1 MPYLRSWILYCV
13 SHILFIGVWGAL
25 IEIPEKKGFPPTLGY
40 IVWAAGMAPV
50 ALAALR
56 LNKLKLNKSKKVIG
70 FGMALGLLGAGGQMM
85 LFFLLKVLPAYLVFP
100 VLSLTPMVTI
110 FLAVIFLRENSGVMG
125 WVGIFLAVLSIVI
138 LSYQFPEKTAGGA
151 SFTNLILL
159 ALIPMAAWGVQ
170 GFLMRF
176 ANAFCDAENIFFYMA
191 ISAIMFIPVALFLTD
206 FNTPINWTS
215 GVFAFFIQL
224 LNAIGAL
231 CLVYSFRFGKAILV
245 APLTTAL
252 SPVLTVGLSLLI
264 YNTVPDFRTLVGIL
278 LALIAALVISITEN
292 KNIQGNP

>member
-1 MPYLRSWILYCV
+1 MPHMRSWILYCV
-13 SHILFIGVWGAL
+13 LHILFIGVWGAL

-40 IVWAAGMAPV
+40 IVWAVGMVPV

-56 LNKLKLNKSKKVIG
+56 LNGMKLNKSKKAIV

-85 LFFLLKVLPAYLVFP
+85 LFFVLKVLPAYLVFP

-110 FLAVIFLRENSGVMG
+110 FLAVIFLREKSGVMG
-125 WVGIFLAVLSIVI
+125 WVGISLAVLSIVI
-138 LSYQFPEKTAGGA
+138 LSYQSSEDIGST
-151 SFTNLILL
+151 SFTKLVLV
-159 ALIPMAAWGVQ
+159 ALIPMAAWGGQ
-170 GFLMRF
+170 GFLMRS

-191 ISAIMFIPVALFLTD
+191 VSAILFIPVALSLTD
-206 FNTPINWTS
+206 FNVPINWSS
-215 GVFAFFIQL
+215 GVSAFFIQL

-252 SPVLTVGLSLLI
+252 SPVLTVSLSLLI
-264 YNTVPDFRTLVGIL
+264 YNTFPDFRTLAGIS
-278 LALIAALVISITEN
+278 LALIAALVISISEN
-292 KNIQGNP
+292 KNIQSNS